1 LEKISP
7 TRMNLLQ
14 NKVQTSLASDGVNLL
29 KNKRDALVK
38 EFFTMV
44 REMFSFRDELDERVR
59 NAANTLNLAL
69 GIDGPHVV
77 RSVGMSTRR
86 EISLSI
92 ERRNIW
98 GIRVPELEKR
108 SVVRSVMA
116 RGYGIHTV
124 SSRIDEAA
132 RSFEGILNLIITM
145 ASNEV
150 KVKRL
155 GDEIRKTTRRVNA
168 LEQVVIPALKEQTRF
183 IESTLEERE
192 REDLFRLKRLK
203 RMRESKG

>member
-1 LEKISP
+1 MEKISP

-14 NKVQTSLASDGVNLL
+14 NKVQTGLASDGVNLL

-59 NAANTLNLAL
+59 NAANALNLAL

-168 LEQVVIPALKEQTRF
+168 LEQVVIPALKEQSRF

>member
-1 LEKISP
+1 
-7 TRMNLLQ
+7 MNLLQ

-86 EISLSI
+86 EISLSV

-168 LEQVVIPALKEQTRF
+168 LEQVVIPVLKEQSRF

-203 RMRESKG
+203 RMKESKG

>member
-168 LEQVVIPALKEQTRF
+168 LEQVVIPALKEQSRF

>member
-1 LEKISP
+1 MEKISP

-14 NKVQTSLASDGVNLL
+14 NRVQTKLASEGVNLL

-59 NAANTLNLAL
+59 AAATALNLAL

-77 RSVGMSTRR
+77 KSVGMSTKR
-86 EISLSI
+86 EISLGV

-98 GIRVPELEKR
+98 GIRVPELEKK
-108 SVVRSVMA
+108 SVVRSVLA

-124 SSRIDEAA
+124 SSRIDETAT
-132 RSFEGILNLIITM
+132 SFEGILNLIIAM

-150 KVKRL
+150 RVKRL

-168 LEQVVIPALKEQTRF
+168 LEQVVIPGLVEQTRF

-203 RMRESKG
+203 KMRESKE

>member
-1 LEKISP
+1 MEKISP
-7 TRMNLLQ
+7 TRMNLLL
-14 NKVQTSLASDGVNLL
+14 NKAQTNLARDGVSLL

-44 REMFSFRDELDERVR
+44 REMFTFRDELDERVR
-59 NAANTLNLAL
+59 NAAGTLNVALAV
-69 GIDGPHVV
+69 DGPHVV

-86 EISLSI
+86 EISIGI
-92 ERRNIW
+92 ERRNVW
-98 GIRVPELEKR
+98 GIRVPELEKK

-124 SSRIDEAA
+124 SSRIDDAA
-132 RSFEGILNLIITM
+132 TCFEGIINLIITM

-150 KVKRL
+150 RVKRV

-168 LEQVVIPALKEQTRF
+168 LEQVVIPGLEMQSRF
-183 IESTLEERE
+183 IEGTLEERE

-203 RMRESKG
+203 KMREAKR

>member
-1 LEKISP
+1 MEKISP

-14 NKVQTSLASDGVNLL
+14 NKVQTSLAGEGVNLL

-59 NAANTLNLAL
+59 KAANTLNLAL

-77 RSVGMSTRR
+77 KSVGMSTKR
-86 EISLSI
+86 EVSLEV

-98 GIRVPELEKR
+98 GIRVPELEKK

-124 SSRIDEAA
+124 SSRIDKAA
-132 RSFEGILNLIITM
+132 NSFEGILNLIITM

-150 KVKRL
+150 RVKRL

-168 LEQVVIPALKEQTRF
+168 LEQVVIPALKGQTRF

-203 RMRESKG
+203 KMRESKE

>member
-86 EISLSI
+86 EISLSV

-168 LEQVVIPALKEQTRF
+168 LEQVVIPALKEQSRF

>member
-1 LEKISP
+1 MEKISP

-14 NKVQTSLASDGVNLL
+14 NKVQTSLAGEGVNLL

-59 NAANTLNLAL
+59 KAANTLNLAL

-77 RSVGMSTRR
+77 KSVGMSTKRQV
-86 EISLSI
+86 SLEV

-98 GIRVPELEKR
+98 GIRVPELEKK

-124 SSRIDEAA
+124 SSRIDRAA
-132 RSFEGILNLIITM
+132 NSFEGILNLIITM

-150 KVKRL
+150 RVKRL

-168 LEQVVIPALKEQTRF
+168 LEQVVIPALKGQTRF

-203 RMRESKG
+203 KMRESKE

>member
-1 LEKISP
+1 MEKISP

-14 NKVQTSLASDGVNLL
+14 NKVQTNLAIDGVSLL

-44 REMFSFRDELDERVR
+44 REMFTFRDELDERVR
-59 NAANTLNLAL
+59 TAANVLNIAL
-69 GIDGPHVV
+69 GIDGTHVV
-77 RSVGMSTRR
+77 RSVGMSTKR
-86 EISLSI
+86 EVTLGV

-98 GIRVPELEKR
+98 GIRVPELEKA

-132 RSFEGILNLIITM
+132 TSFEGILNLIIAM

-150 KVKRL
+150 RVKRL

-168 LEQVVIPALKEQTRF
+168 LEQVVIPALKEQNRF

-203 RMRESKG
+203 RMRESKE

>member
-1 LEKISP
+1 
-7 TRMNLLQ
+7 MNLLQ

-86 EISLSI
+86 EISLSV

-168 LEQVVIPALKEQTRF
+168 LEQVVIPALEEQSRF
-183 IESTLEERE
+183 IESALEERE

>member
-1 LEKISP
+1 MEKISP

-14 NKVQTSLASDGVNLL
+14 NKVQTSLASEGVNLL

-59 NAANTLNLAL
+59 KAANTLNLAL

-77 RSVGMSTRR
+77 KSVGMSTKR
-86 EISLSI
+86 EVSLEV

-98 GIRVPELEKR
+98 GIRVPELEKK

-124 SSRIDEAA
+124 SSRIDRAA
-132 RSFEGILNLIITM
+132 NSFEGILNLIITM

-150 KVKRL
+150 RVKRL

-168 LEQVVIPALKEQTRF
+168 LEQVVIPALKGQTRF

-203 RMRESKG
+203 KMRESKE

>member
-1 LEKISP
+1 MEKINP

-14 NKVQTSLASDGVNLL
+14 NKVHTSLAIDGVSLL

-44 REMFSFRDELDERVR
+44 KEMFSFRDELDERVR
-59 NAANTLNLAL
+59 NAANVLNLAL
-69 GIDGPHVV
+69 GIDGSHVV
-77 RSVGMSTRR
+77 RSVGMSTKR
-86 EISLSI
+86 EVSLGI

-108 SVVRSVMA
+108 SVIRSVMA

-124 SSRIDEAA
+124 SSRIDETAT
-132 RSFEGILNLIITM
+132 SFEGILNLIIAM

-150 KVKRL
+150 RVKRL

-168 LEQVVIPALKEQTRF
+168 LEQVVIPALQEQSRF
-183 IESTLEERE
+183 IERTLEERE

-203 RMRESKG
+203 RMRETQE

>member
-1 LEKISP
+1 MEKISP

-14 NKVQTSLASDGVNLL
+14 NKVQTSLAGEGVNLL

-59 NAANTLNLAL
+59 KAANALNLAL

-77 RSVGMSTRR
+77 KSVGMSTKRQV
-86 EISLSI
+86 SLEV

-98 GIRVPELEKR
+98 GIRVPELEKK

-124 SSRIDEAA
+124 SSRIDRAA
-132 RSFEGILNLIITM
+132 NSFEGILNLIITM

-150 KVKRL
+150 RVKRL

-168 LEQVVIPALKEQTRF
+168 LEQVVIPALKGQTRF

-203 RMRESKG
+203 KMRESKE

>member
-1 LEKISP
+1 
-7 TRMNLLQ
+7 MNLLQ
-14 NKVQTSLASDGVNLL
+14 NKVQTNLASEGVNLL

-59 NAANTLNLAL
+59 NAANILNLAL
-69 GIDGPHVV
+69 GIDGPHVIK
-77 RSVGMSTRR
+77 SVGMSTKR
-86 EISLSI
+86 EVSLGV

-98 GIRVPELEKR
+98 GIRVPELEKK

-124 SSRIDEAA
+124 SSRIDETAT
-132 RSFEGILNLIITM
+132 SFEGILNLIITM

-150 KVKRL
+150 RVKRL

-168 LEQVVIPALKEQTRF
+168 LEQVVIPALKGQSSF
-183 IESTLEERE
+183 IERTLEERE

-203 RMRESKG
+203 RMRESKK

>member
-1 LEKISP
+1 MEKISP

-14 NKVQTSLASDGVNLL
+14 NKVQTSLASEGVNLL

-59 NAANTLNLAL
+59 KAANTLNLAL

-77 RSVGMSTRR
+77 KSVGMSTKRQV
-86 EISLSI
+86 SLEV

-98 GIRVPELEKR
+98 GIRVPELEKK

-124 SSRIDEAA
+124 SSRIDRAA
-132 RSFEGILNLIITM
+132 NSFEGILNLIITM

-150 KVKRL
+150 RVKRL

-168 LEQVVIPALKEQTRF
+168 LEQVVIPALKGQTRF

-203 RMRESKG
+203 KMRESKE

>member
-1 LEKISP
+1 MEKISP

-86 EISLSI
+86 EISLSV

-168 LEQVVIPALKEQTRF
+168 LEQVVIPVLKEQSRF

-203 RMRESKG
+203 RMKESKG

>member
-1 LEKISP
+1 MEKISP

-14 NKVQTSLASDGVNLL
+14 NKVQTNLASEGVNLL

-59 NAANTLNLAL
+59 NAAHILNLAL
-69 GIDGPHVV
+69 GIDGPHVIK
-77 RSVGMSTRR
+77 SVGMSTKR
-86 EISLSI
+86 EVSLGV
-92 ERRNIW
+92 ERHNIW
-98 GIRVPELEKR
+98 GIRVPELEKK

-124 SSRIDEAA
+124 SSRIDETAT
-132 RSFEGILNLIITM
+132 SFEGILNLIISM

-168 LEQVVIPALKEQTRF
+168 LEQVVIPALKGQSSF
-183 IESTLEERE
+183 IERTLEERE

-203 RMRESKG
+203 KMRESKK

>member
-1 LEKISP
+1 MEKISP

-14 NKVQTSLASDGVNLL
+14 NKVQTSLAGEGVNLL

-59 NAANTLNLAL
+59 KAANTLNLAL

-77 RSVGMSTRR
+77 KSVGMSTKR
-86 EISLSI
+86 EVSLEV

-98 GIRVPELEKR
+98 GIRVPELEKK

-124 SSRIDEAA
+124 SSRIDRAA
-132 RSFEGILNLIITM
+132 NSFEGILNLIITM

-150 KVKRL
+150 RVKRL

-168 LEQVVIPALKEQTRF
+168 LEQVVIPALKGQTRF

-203 RMRESKG
+203 KMRESKE

>member
-1 LEKISP
+1 MEKISP

-86 EISLSI
+86 EISLSV

-168 LEQVVIPALKEQTRF
+168 LEQVVIPALKEQSRF

>member
-1 LEKISP
+1 
-7 TRMNLLQ
+7 MNLLQ
-14 NKVQTSLASDGVNLL
+14 NKVQTGLASDGVNLL

-168 LEQVVIPALKEQTRF
+168 LEQVVIPALKEQSRF

>member
-1 LEKISP
+1 MEKISP

-168 LEQVVIPALKEQTRF
+168 LEQVVIPALKEQSRF

>member
-1 LEKISP
+1 MEKISP
-7 TRMNLLQ
+7 TRMNLLL
-14 NKVQTSLASDGVNLL
+14 NKAQTNLARDGVSLL

-44 REMFSFRDELDERVR
+44 REMFTFRDELDERVR
-59 NAANTLNLAL
+59 NAAGTLNVALAV
-69 GIDGPHVV
+69 DGPHVV

-86 EISLSI
+86 EISIGI
-92 ERRNIW
+92 ERRNVW
-98 GIRVPELEKR
+98 GIRVPELEKK

-124 SSRIDEAA
+124 SSRIDDAA
-132 RSFEGILNLIITM
+132 TCFEGIINLIITM

-150 KVKRL
+150 RVKRV

-168 LEQVVIPALKEQTRF
+168 LEQVVIPGLEMQSRL
-183 IESTLEERE
+183 IEGTLEERE

-203 RMRESKG
+203 KMREAKR

>member
-14 NKVQTSLASDGVNLL
+14 NKVQTSLAGEGVNLL

-59 NAANTLNLAL
+59 KAANALNLAL

-77 RSVGMSTRR
+77 KSVGMSTKR
-86 EISLSI
+86 EVSLEV

-98 GIRVPELEKR
+98 GIRVPELEKK

-124 SSRIDEAA
+124 SSRIDRAA
-132 RSFEGILNLIITM
+132 NSFEGILNLIITM

-150 KVKRL
+150 RVKRL

-168 LEQVVIPALKEQTRF
+168 LEQVVIPALKGQTRF

-203 RMRESKG
+203 KMRESKE

>member
-1 LEKISP
+1 
-7 TRMNLLQ
+7 MNLLQ
-14 NKVQTSLASDGVNLL
+14 NKVQTNLASDGVNLL

-38 EFFTMV
+38 EFFSMV

-59 NAANTLNLAL
+59 NAANVLNLAL

-77 RSVGMSTRR
+77 KSVGMSTKR
-86 EISLSI
+86 EVSLGV

-98 GIRVPELEKR
+98 GIRVPELEKK

-132 RSFEGILNLIITM
+132 NSFEGILNLIISM

-150 KVKRL
+150 RVKRL

-168 LEQVVIPALKEQTRF
+168 LEQVVIPALKEQTGF

-203 RMRESKG
+203 KMRESK

>member
-1 LEKISP
+1 
-7 TRMNLLQ
+7 MNLLQ
-14 NKVQTSLASDGVNLL
+14 NKVQTSLAGEGMNLL

-59 NAANTLNLAL
+59 KAANALNLAL

-77 RSVGMSTRR
+77 KSVGMSTKRQV
-86 EISLSI
+86 SLEV

-98 GIRVPELEKR
+98 GIRVPELEKK

-124 SSRIDEAA
+124 SSRIDRAA
-132 RSFEGILNLIITM
+132 NSFEGILNLIITM

-150 KVKRL
+150 RVKRL

-168 LEQVVIPALKEQTRF
+168 LEQVVIPALKGQTRF

-203 RMRESKG
+203 KMRESKE

>member
-7 TRMNLLQ
+7 TRMNLLL
-14 NKVQTSLASDGVNLL
+14 NKAQTNLARDGVSLL

-44 REMFSFRDELDERVR
+44 REMFTFRDELDERVR
-59 NAANTLNLAL
+59 NAAGTLNVALAV
-69 GIDGPHVV
+69 DGPHVV

-86 EISLSI
+86 EISIGI
-92 ERRNIW
+92 ERRNVW
-98 GIRVPELEKR
+98 GIRVPELEKK

-124 SSRIDEAA
+124 SSRIDDAA
-132 RSFEGILNLIITM
+132 TCFEGIINLIITM

-150 KVKRL
+150 RVKRV

-168 LEQVVIPALKEQTRF
+168 LEQVVIPGLEMQSRF
-183 IESTLEERE
+183 IEGTLEERE

-203 RMRESKG
+203 KMREAKR

>member
-1 LEKISP
+1 MEKISP

-14 NKVQTSLASDGVNLL
+14 NKVQTSLASEGVNLL

-59 NAANTLNLAL
+59 KAANTLNLAL

-77 RSVGMSTRR
+77 KSVGMSTKRQV
-86 EISLSI
+86 SLKV

-98 GIRVPELEKR
+98 GIRVPELEKK

-124 SSRIDEAA
+124 SSRIDRAA
-132 RSFEGILNLIITM
+132 NSFEGILNLIITM

-150 KVKRL
+150 RVKRL

-168 LEQVVIPALKEQTRF
+168 LEQVVIPTLKGQTRF

-203 RMRESKG
+203 KMRESKE

>member
-1 LEKISP
+1 
-7 TRMNLLQ
+7 MNLLQ
-14 NKVQTSLASDGVNLL
+14 NKAQTTLASDGVNLL

-44 REMFSFRDELDERVR
+44 REMFSFRDDLDERVR
-59 NAANTLNLAL
+59 KAASTLNMAL

-77 RSVGMSTRR
+77 KSVGMSTKR
-86 EISLSI
+86 EISLGV

-98 GIRVPELEKR
+98 GIRIPELEKK
-108 SVVRSVMA
+108 SVVRSSMA

-124 SSRIDEAA
+124 SSRIDETATT
-132 RSFEGILNLIITM
+132 FEGILNLMITM

-150 KVKRL
+150 RVKRV

-192 REDLFRLKRLK
+192 REDLFRFKRLK
-203 RMRESKG
+203 KMRESEK